1 MKVLK
6 DESNADIDRQL
17 IIKGLLPFSQKTYWY
32 AKNPPFPIILSCF
45 YKCLTEITS
54 FPRFVCH
61 LAVIFI
67 CLFILFLFFFF
78 SFLLFTQTAIKR
90 PSNVNQ

>member
-32 AKNPPFPIILSCF
+32 AKNPPFPIILSCL
-45 YKCLTEITS
+45 Y
-54 FPRFVCH
+54 VCH

-78 SFLLFTQTAIKR
+78 SFLLFLLFTQTAINAPPTLTNKL
-90 PSNVNQ
+90 